1 MVVRVTLD
9 YPDIGYAP
17 VSIDYLQFVRIT
29 DSPLYLVHLG
39 FISGAIAPGESKSSS
54 SGYRVSSA
62 ATTGTYRVK
71 VMVSNTRPSSP
82 AFEVLA
88 EPDEVTFTVA

>member
-1 MVVRVTLD
+1 MVVRVTID
-9 YPDIGYAP
+9 YPDTPYAPLSIGYM
-17 VSIDYLQFVRIT
+17 QFVRIT
-29 DSPLYLVHLG
+29 DSPIYMVCLG
-39 FISGAIAPGESKSSS
+39 FVSDAIAPGESKSSS
-54 SGYRVSSA
+54 TGYRVSSA

-88 EPDEVTFTVA
+88 EPDEVTFTVT